1 MLNLASSPLRAWR
14 NTKRTHSFCYENV
27 LGTTFELVT
36 FGTNKD
42 AQKTCDLALAEI
54 DGLESVY
61 SRYKPNSELNRF
73 LLTPI
78 GEPFKVSDDLAM
90 LLQASL
96 DWVKQ
101 SKGAFHPGVDAY
113 VSLWKQAEKL
123 GALPELAITK
133 HFQDDF
139 CKLEGNRAAR
149 LFPFRLNFNAIAKG
163 LIVDKALQVARI
175 CSPQISI
182 NLGGDLSHSGHT
194 SIKVYLEERAVDNL
208 QGNAITIQ
216 NQAVASSGSSRRGF
230 IVAGKHYSH
239 ILNPTTG
246 WPIPHT
252 ITASVIAPD
261 CITADVLAT
270 AFSVLEPKESLMMAN
285 DLNVGCLLTD
295 EYGKHYQNAFFE
307 EHLVKG

>member
-1 MLNLASSPLRAWR
+1 MLNLVISPLFR
-14 NTKRTHSFCYENV
+14 NPKRTHSFCYENV
-27 LGTTFELVT
+27 LGTTFELKA
-36 FGTNKD
+36 FGSSKD
-42 AQKTCDLALAEI
+42 AQRACDLALAEI
-54 DGLESVY
+54 DRLESVY

-73 LLTPI
+73 LLTPV
-78 GEPFKVSDDLAM
+78 GDAFKVSDDLAL
-90 LLQASL
+90 LLQVSL
-96 DWVKQ
+96 NWVKQ

-123 GALPELAITK
+123 GKLPELAITE

-139 CKLEGNRAAR
+139 CKLEGNLATR
-149 LFPFRLNFNAIAKG
+149 LFPFSLNFNAIAKG
-163 LIVDKALQVARI
+163 LIVDKALQAAKI

-182 NLGGDLSHSGHT
+182 NLGGDLSHSGYT
-194 SIKVYLEERAVDNL
+194 PINVYLEERAVDNL
-208 QGNAITIQ
+208 QGQGITIC

-230 IVAGKHYSH
+230 TVANKHYSH

-246 WPIPHT
+246 WPIQHT

-295 EYGKHYQNAFFE
+295 EYQQHYQNAFFSN
-307 EHLVKG
+307 HLVKG